1 MGEETSVYKGNIGVS
16 QKGKVMKLLYYT
28 WDEYCSYD
36 IRQCFE
42 QLGYEYRVCSYEMK
56 NKLESAEF
64 TEQLRKLLEEDDYDF
79 IFSFAYFPVIAE
91 AAAANR
97 VKYVSWIYDSPL
109 YSLYTDSVFH
119 KYNYIFHFDSTEVE
133 RLKKCGVD
141 HIYHMPL
148 AVNADRLGSLDK
160 EDGFLYDVSFVGKL
174 YRDQYNFF
182 DQIKG
187 MPEYYKGYF
196 DALIQTQMKLFG
208 YNVIADVLTPEEF
221 KKISAFIGFKNDG
234 KMFLDA
240 RDMFINILEKKV
252 TAVVGGGDVAL
263 EDAIYLS
270 ALCEKVYLIH
280 RRDEFRAAV
289 NIQQKVK
296 ETPNIEIL
304 PFYEIKEIKGDN
316 KVSSIKLVQNKTGE
330 EKELEVSGVF
340 VAVGMKPVTDIFKDY
355 VELDKTGYIKA
366 GEDCKTSSEGIFAA
380 GDIRTKPL
388 RQVVTAVA
396 DGATAVQSVE
406 SCLNRK

>member
-1 MGEETSVYKGNIGVS
+1 MGEETSVYKGNRGVS
-16 QKGKVMKLLYYT
+16 QKGKVMKILYYT

-42 QLGYEYRVCSYEMK
+42 KLGYEYRVCSYEMK

-252 TAVVGGGDVAL
+252 TAVERTGVLKALSRYYPVTLFSDVTDAELQNVAFKGYVNYLTEMPDVFRRSRINLNITLRSIQSGIPLRCLDIMGAGGFLMSNYQPELAQLFENGREMAMYESK
-263 EDAIYLS
+263 EDLLDKVNYYLTHEEERKEI
-270 ALCEKVYLIH
+270 AYLGREKV
-280 RRDEFRAAV
+280 R
-289 NIQQKVK
+289 K
-296 ETPNIEIL
+296 E
-304 PFYEIKEIKGDN
+304 YDYK
-316 KVSSIKLVQNKTGE
+316 
-330 EKELEVSGVF
+330 
-340 VAVGMKPVTDIFKDY
+340 VAVQKIVEIVKTDK
-355 VELDKTGYIKA
+355 L
-366 GEDCKTSSEGIFAA
+366 S
-380 GDIRTKPL
+380 
-388 RQVVTAVA
+388 
-396 DGATAVQSVE
+396 
-406 SCLNRK
+406 

>member
-1 MGEETSVYKGNIGVS
+1 
-16 QKGKVMKLLYYT
+16 MKLLYYT

-42 QLGYEYRVCSYEMK
+42 KLGYEYRVCSYEMK

-64 TEQLRKLLEEDDYDF
+64 TEQLQKLLEEDDYDF

-234 KMFLDA
+234 QMFLDA

-252 TAVVGGGDVAL
+252 TAVERTGLLKAL
-263 EDAIYLS
+263 SRY
-270 ALCEKVYLIH
+270 Y
-280 RRDEFRAAV
+280 
-289 NIQQKVK
+289 
-296 ETPNIEIL
+296 
-304 PFYEIKEIKGDN
+304 
-316 KVSSIKLVQNKTGE
+316 
-330 EKELEVSGVF
+330 
-340 VAVGMKPVTDIFKDY
+340 PVTLFSDVTDAELQNVAFKGY
-355 VELDKTGYIKA
+355 VNYLTEMPDVFHRSRINLNITLRSIQ
-366 GEDCKTSSEGIFAA
+366 SGI
-380 GDIRTKPL
+380 
-388 RQVVTAVA
+388 
-396 DGATAVQSVE
+396 
-406 SCLNRK
+406 